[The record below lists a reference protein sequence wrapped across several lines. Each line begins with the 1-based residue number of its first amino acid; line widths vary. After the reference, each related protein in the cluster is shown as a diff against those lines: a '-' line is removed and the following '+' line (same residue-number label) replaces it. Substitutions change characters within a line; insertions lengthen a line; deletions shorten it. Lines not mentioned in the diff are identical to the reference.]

1 MPRTVFAAG
10 RLAIF
15 VEEIHKSQFS
25 TCWWVL
31 RMLRIK
37 DNQKIKFTK
46 NCISLEI
53 VCVFYFGESRE
64 RVTKSEDARQLHFF
78 KRSRVAEL
86 VE

>member
-46 NCISLEI
+46 NCISLELY
-53 VCVFYFGESRE
+53 VYFTLVKAERGSQSQKMRGSYIFLKDQES
-64 RVTKSEDARQLHFF
+64 QNW
-78 KRSRVAEL
+78 
-86 VE
+86 